1 MAGPLRRQDPRSV
14 QPPFRVFGAGQSGLA
29 RQLPS
34 MDVQPSQ
41 PGSFGGPEQG
51 IYVRLPGADFPPAGA
66 VAVDQIGDG
75 VIAPAGT
82 AILVTIPVPD
92 AVRFRMV
99 GIGFGADDEVALR
112 FLTWSIRVG
121 PMSSAGDTIPGY
133 VGVAS
138 SVGSI
143 RQLADI
149 FVVVG
154 SSLVTTIVAQ
164 SDASAVL
171 SYRFICRVRGYFW
184 QEYEGSA

>member
-1 MAGPLRRQDPRSV
+1 M
-14 QPPFRVFGAGQSGLA
+14 FGTNQSGLA

-34 MDVQPSQ
+34 VDLQPSQ
-41 PGSFGGPEQG
+41 PGALGAEQG
-51 IYVRLPGADFPPAGA
+51 VYVRLPGADFPPAGA
-66 VAVDQIGDG
+66 IAVDQVGDG
-75 VIAPAGT
+75 TIAPGAT
-82 AILVTIPVPD
+82 AALVTIPVPD
-92 AVRFRMV
+92 AVRFRML

-112 FLTWSIRVG
+112 FLTWSIRTG
-121 PMSSAGDTIPGY
+121 PASSTGDTIPGY

-154 SSLVTTIVAQ
+154 SSLTTTIFALL
-164 SDASAVL
+164 DPTAVL

-184 QEYEGSA
+184 QEYEGGR